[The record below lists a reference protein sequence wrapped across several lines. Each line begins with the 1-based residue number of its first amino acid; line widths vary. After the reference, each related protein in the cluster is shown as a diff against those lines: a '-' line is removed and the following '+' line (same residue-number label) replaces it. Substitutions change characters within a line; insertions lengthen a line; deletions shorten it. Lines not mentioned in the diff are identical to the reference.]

1 MQNKRG
7 AALPDKGVRAFQVE
21 PDVCGGRAA
30 FLCNTFVSVCV
41 FQVWCRCAFGSRAQ
55 GGGGGGGGWVES
67 TALPPAR
74 ERHVYQSQF
83 LQNIFTCSWADG
95 RRCSMRMLEAELK
108 YGAGAARLEKAAGTF
123 GKSFIQILHPCH
135 LNPSYGEQFRGFNYT
150 EQLSECVREGF
161 CPSLMAP
168 IRAKERQWERKCGRW
183 RLHSELHLKSV
194 WTSLIWLRQNHWP
207 VYCVNWSR
215 APSCCVLC
223 ESLLIRAAS
232 LFEFK

>member
-30 FLCNTFVSVCV
+30 FLCNTLVSVCV
-41 FQVWCRCAFGSRAQ
+41 CFKYDAVVPLAVGCREEEGWRNPPCFLLQENSTFIRASSCRTFSRVPGQTVGLCSTRTLKAQ
-55 GGGGGGGGWVES
+55 
-67 TALPPAR
+67 
-74 ERHVYQSQF
+74 
-83 LQNIFTCSWADG
+83 
-95 RRCSMRMLEAELK
+95 LK
-108 YGAGAARLEKAAGTF
+108 YGAGAVRLEKAAWTF
-123 GKSFIQILHPCH
+123 VKSFIQILHPCH
-135 LNPSYGEQFRGFNYT
+135 LNPSYGEPFRGFNYT
-150 EQLSECVREGF
+150 EQLSESARKGF

-168 IRAKERQWERKCGRW
+168 IRAKERRRESRW

-215 APSCCVLC
+215 APLCCVLC